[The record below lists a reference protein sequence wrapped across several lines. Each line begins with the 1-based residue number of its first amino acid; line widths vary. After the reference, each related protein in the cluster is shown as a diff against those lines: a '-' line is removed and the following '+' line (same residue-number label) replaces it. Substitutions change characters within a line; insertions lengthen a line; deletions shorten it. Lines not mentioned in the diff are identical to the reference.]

1 MDGRRSLRAQPIF
14 ESVRVWVRTESKDLH
29 QAMKVDLHN
38 HERLKCR
45 LRQAGSS
52 MAEIA
57 RMLDIKQSSVT
68 VVSQGYRRSH
78 RVQSAIAVQLG
89 TTPQALFPDRY
100 PAEEER
106 PTEQT

>member
-1 MDGRRSLRAQPIF
+1 MRDESISESLL
-14 ESVRVWVRTESKDLH
+14 VWVRTESKDLH

-38 HERLKCR
+38 HEQLKCR

-57 RMLDIKQSSVT
+57 RTLGIKQSSVT

-78 RVQSAIAVQLG
+78 RVQSAIACQLG
-89 TTPQALFPDRY
+89 TTPQELFPDRY
-100 PAEEER
+100 AAEEDSAANK
-106 PTEQT
+106 T